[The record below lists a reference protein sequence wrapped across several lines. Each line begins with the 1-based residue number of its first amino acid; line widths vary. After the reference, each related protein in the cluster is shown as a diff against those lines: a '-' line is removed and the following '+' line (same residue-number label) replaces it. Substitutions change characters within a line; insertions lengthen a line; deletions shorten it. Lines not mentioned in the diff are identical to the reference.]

1 MRPKKIGL
9 NVSSPKETDS
19 NILLSINGLV
29 KHFPIRAGFLSK
41 VKDWVRAVDDVSL
54 CITKGE
60 TLGLVGESGCG
71 KTTLGR
77 CVMRLI
83 EPTHGEILFKGYD
96 LMKLNK
102 KELWQARK
110 YMAIV
115 FQDPIGSL
123 NPRMLVKDVIGD
135 PLVVNS
141 VAKGE
146 ELEKR
151 VMELLDN
158 VGLDN
163 AYMWRLPHEFSGGQR
178 QRITIA
184 RALALSPSLVVLDE
198 PTSALDVSVQ
208 SQILNLLQEL
218 QGKLGLTYLFIS
230 HNLDV
235 IAYMSNR
242 IAVMYLGKI
251 VETGGTKE
259 VYDKPFHPYTQALM
273 SAIPVL
279 DLSQRKR
286 EIILHG
292 EIPSPINPPS
302 GCRFHT
308 RCPQAYPLC
317 SKKEPELKIV
327 KEGRF
332 VACHLYD

>member
-1 MRPKKIGL
+1 MEQSA
-9 NVSSPKETDS
+9 SSPEKTDA
-19 NILLSINGLV
+19 NTILSVKGLV
-29 KHFPIRAGFLSK
+29 KYFPVRAGFLSK
-41 VKDWVRAVDDVSL
+41 VRDWVRAVDNVSL
-54 CITKGE
+54 YIKEGE

-77 CVMRLI
+77 CIMRLV
-83 EPTHGEILFKGYD
+83 EPTRGEIWFKGND
-96 LMKLNK
+96 MMKLTK
-102 KELWQARK
+102 KELRTARK

-115 FQDPIGSL
+115 FQDPFGSL
-123 NPRMLVKDVIGD
+123 NPRMLVKDVIGE

-158 VGLDN
+158 VGLN
-163 AYMWRLPHEFSGGQR
+163 YEHMWRLPHEFSGGQR

-184 RALALSPSLVVLDE
+184 RALSLNPRFIVLDE

-218 QGKLGLTYLFIS
+218 QRELGLTYLFIS

-251 VETGGTKE
+251 VETGGTRNIYE
-259 VYDKPFHPYTQALM
+259 KPLHPYTQALM
-273 SAIPVL
+273 SAIPVP
-279 DLSQRKR
+279 DPSHKTQ
-286 EIILHG
+286 EIILQG
-292 EIPSPINPPS
+292 EIPSPIRPPS

-308 RCPQAYPLC
+308 RCPRAHDLC
-317 SKKEPELKIV
+317 YQKEPELEMV
-327 KEGRF
+327 EDGRF
-332 VACHLYD
+332 VACHLYG

>member
-1 MRPKKIGL
+1 
-9 NVSSPKETDS
+9 
-19 NILLSINGLV
+19 
-29 KHFPIRAGFLSK
+29 
-41 VKDWVRAVDDVSL
+41 
-54 CITKGE
+54 
-60 TLGLVGESGCG
+60 
-71 KTTLGR
+71 
-77 CVMRLI
+77 
-83 EPTHGEILFKGYD
+83 
-96 LMKLNK
+96 
-102 KELWQARK
+102 
-110 YMAIV
+110 
-115 FQDPIGSL
+115 
-123 NPRMLVKDVIGD
+123 
-135 PLVVNS
+135 
-141 VAKGE
+141 
-146 ELEKR
+146 
-151 VMELLDN
+151 
-158 VGLDN
+158 
-163 AYMWRLPHEFSGGQR
+163 
-178 QRITIA
+178 
-184 RALALSPSLVVLDE
+184 
-198 PTSALDVSVQ
+198 
-208 SQILNLLQEL
+208 LQEL